1 MNSISHKVYKSLSAF
16 LYLLINYSLIVIL
29 FYNFFSHIQKCLK
42 IHQLNIKKITKKD
55 YNKKPRKRYQS
66 LSKEEKE
73 KKSNISVNDI
83 KISLK
88 IKTKGWLS
96 VEKILQSDKKLFTMI
111 KIVYSI
117 KHV

>member
-1 MNSISHKVYKSLSAF
+1 MGFNDLCKLQKYRDFMNSISHKVYKSLSAF

-66 LSKEEKE
+66 FSKEEKE
-73 KKSNISVNDI
+73 KKKQYKCERYKNFPKDKNQRLVEYRKNI
-83 KISLK
+83 
-88 IKTKGWLS
+88 TK
-96 VEKILQSDKKLFTMI
+96 
-111 KIVYSI
+111 
-117 KHV
+117 